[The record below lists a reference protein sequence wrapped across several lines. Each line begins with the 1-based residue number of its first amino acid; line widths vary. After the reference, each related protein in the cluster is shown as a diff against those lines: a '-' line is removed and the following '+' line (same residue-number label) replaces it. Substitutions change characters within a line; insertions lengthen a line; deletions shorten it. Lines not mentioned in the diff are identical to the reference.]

1 MGSTHTSGLYD
12 SFFSLGNERRF
23 EIFAV
28 VVDLVSVE
36 RKPSTSSDPMVR
48 FALIILEPEVDLG
61 NLKRNMITSA

>member
-1 MGSTHTSGLYD
+1 M
-12 SFFSLGNERRF
+12 
-23 EIFAV
+23 

-48 FALIILEPEVDLG
+48 LALIILEPEVDLG